1 MIMRGL
7 EPLIDEVPKRLV
19 EKDHADTDVRVA
31 MKSVA
36 EKERIESMA
45 DRYGY
50 DGIHQMENWNAEIKR
65 SGPDAAKTAGLYYA
79 TNPRSAPEVEEE
91 RTEDEI
97 TAAARSA
104 YRQESKK
111 QTAEQKAAAVDSIRR
126 LASEHGDVG
135 IVDTFAGWH
144 QQLQHNPYDAAPR
157 IQREIAGRVNEAI
170 AMQEAHQIASEYQ
183 RQHQIS
189 NEERALMVRVLNN
202 GEAHDMSSAHK
213 LAKWYLAQDVKDGH
227 ERDVVAARRKL
238 EGARMSLAR
247 RPTR

>member
-1 MIMRGL
+1 MRGL

-45 DRYGY
+45 DRYGH
-50 DGIHQMENWNAEIKR
+50 DGIHQMESWNAEIKR

-97 TAAARSA
+97 TAAARRA
-104 YRQESKK
+104 YNQESKK
-111 QTAEQKAAAVDSIRR
+111 QTAEQKTAAINGIHR

-157 IQREIAGRVNEAI
+157 IQREIVDRTNGSLLDQQAYQTAKDYERRASRDDPRPSIRPGR
-170 AMQEAHQIASEYQ
+170 
-183 RQHQIS
+183 
-189 NEERALMVRVLNN
+189 
-202 GEAHDMSSAHK
+202 
-213 LAKWYLAQDVKDGH
+213 
-227 ERDVVAARRKL
+227 
-238 EGARMSLAR
+238 
-247 RPTR
+247 